1 MPFIKSYKYKYNGK
15 EYQDELGLNMYDYGK
30 RNYDPAIGRFNRI
43 DRFTEKYHEFTP
55 YSYAGNNPV
64 IFVDVQG
71 DSLFVGQQYRNGV
84 NKILE
89 QSFGANAFKFSYS
102 KNGGLVFNGKTK
114 DLSKDERAAFKE
126 LNKLMTSSTS
136 YEMMI
141 EENVEITKTDGTKT
155 MVNTGQS
162 GTMGDAAI
170 YQSVTND
177 GRGILAL
184 NPDSPSIQVPVL
196 DVKYDANGN
205 QLPANFA
212 DMDINGGRGPNR
224 SFSMYENFWHGIG
237 HLVGGPGKDGRAME
251 VENLG
256 GKIRKNVSNDAS
268 GTKNYVPA
276 SIAVKAYN
284 MNHPK
289 D

>member
-1 MPFIKSYKYKYNGK
+1 
-15 EYQDELGLNMYDYGK
+15 
-30 RNYDPAIGRFNRI
+30 
-43 DRFTEKYHEFTP
+43 
-55 YSYAGNNPV
+55 
-64 IFVDVQG
+64 
-71 DSLFVGQQYRNGV
+71 
-84 NKILE
+84 
-89 QSFGANAFKFSYS
+89 
-102 KNGGLVFNGKTK
+102 
-114 DLSKDERAAFKE
+114 
-126 LNKLMTSSTS
+126 
-136 YEMMI
+136 
-141 EENVEITKTDGTKT
+141 
-155 MVNTGQS
+155 
-162 GTMGDAAI
+162 MGDAAI
-170 YQSVTND
+170 YPSVTID

>member
-1 MPFIKSYKYKYNGK
+1 LYSGYNYKYNGK
-15 EYQDELGLNMYDYGK
+15 EYQDELGLNMYDYGA

-43 DRFTEKYHEFTP
+43 DRFAEKYHEFTP

-89 QSFGANAFKFSYS
+89 QSFGANASKFSYS

-114 DLSKDERAAFKE
+114 DLSKNERAAFKE

-141 EENVEITKTDGTKT
+141 EENVEITKTDGTKAI
-155 MVNTGQS
+155 VNTGQS

-170 YQSVTND
+170 YPSVTID